1 MSKKWLTVVVLSLF
15 LLKVFSISLT
25 DFDLFG
31 DEAQYWLWSKDL
43 NFGYFSKPPLLA
55 WLISVYSEL
64 FGDSFFSLKLLPILL
79 YFCTAL
85 VVYDLSKNI
94 GLDKNNAVCC
104 SLIFL
109 IIPGVSFSTFIIS
122 TDVLLLLFWTLSLN
136 ELIKI
141 KNKQDTKSFLVLG
154 VFLGLAFLSKYAAV
168 YFVICLFIYIIIDN
182 SFRRFFIKN
191 YLGFLLSFVCAF
203 VILFPNLIWN
213 FKNGW
218 VTLQHTSDNAN
229 FNNINVSFFR
239 GVEFLLFQAL
249 MVGPFLFLGAMI
261 NLKNINF
268 DKSHKILLVFSMP
281 IFVIVSIEAVIV
293 RANANWAAPALISF
307 YLFLYITL
315 KNGFIKKINI
325 LFNFV
330 FCFVFFLLVGLSYQS
345 SIFNRINGINEYA
358 KNIMYDHLQGKIS
371 HLVVSDRLLYA
382 GLSYQ
387 LRDEDVI
394 FHMPYRDNSK
404 ITNHFMLS
412 SPLKSNM
419 NEDFILIGEPSE
431 INYLKNIFKIS
442 KKETPNQKF
451 TNSETPVYAINFK

>member
-141 KNKQDTKSFLVLG
+141 KNKQDTKSFLLLG

-168 YFVICLFIYIIIDN
+168 YFVICLLIYIIIDN
-182 SFRRFFIKN
+182 SFKKFFIKN

-218 VTLQHTSDNAN
+218 VTFQHTSDNAN
-229 FNNINVSFFR
+229 FNNIDISFFR

-358 KNIMYDHLQGKIS
+358 KNILYNDLQGKIS

-382 GLSYQ
+382 SLSYQ
-387 LRDEDVI
+387 LRDEDVT
-394 FHMPYRDNSK
+394 FLMPYRDNSK

-451 TNSETPVYAINFK
+451 TNSKTPVYEINFK